1 MNYPHND
8 INYKSPK
15 NNNASILEYA
25 ISKRN
30 IKVIDLI
37 INHPNCETDIDDLF
51 SSCAIIGHF
60 YEIKYL
66 IDHYDSKIN
75 DISRV
80 LMLRTASSNHFY
92 SLKLIL
98 DIFLKR
104 NKEKSSQDII
114 NDFKNI
120 SVDLDEYNEK
130 TILKFS
136 QIVYELKPK

>member
-1 MNYPHND
+1 
-8 INYKSPK
+8 
-15 NNNASILEYA
+15 
-25 ISKRN
+25 
-30 IKVIDLI
+30 
-37 INHPNCETDIDDLF
+37 
-51 SSCAIIGHF
+51 
-60 YEIKYL
+60 
-66 IDHYDSKIN
+66 
-75 DISRV
+75 
-80 LMLRTASSNHFY
+80 MLRTASSNHFY